1 MRAFFRGGFWL
12 LSTVLVI
19 AWLESHQQRVSV
31 PQLTQPQQAT
41 VSPAPPPSEQ
51 SARQSGEIQSLPD
64 GQRMSTAALNQIVS
78 APSYQGG
85 TASFYLSDHQQRIIN
100 YVATGID
107 QRPYFSNSYLVG
119 FVPFETE
126 SVWVPL
132 ATLGMRKRYVLDH
145 VQHGP
150 GMTDIWQNSEQAYY
164 YGHGDCE
171 DHAVLLADWL
181 IGLGYDARVVIGEIP
196 QGGHAWVVL
205 FIEGKTYVLE
215 ATDKRRPTSVH
226 DFIPAARA
234 TQYRPRMQ
242 FNRTEFWENTGST
255 MTVDYRG
262 AKWLRR
268 SLFRA
273 QPAAL
278 VKNQ

>member
-1 MRAFFRGGFWL
+1 MTA
-12 LSTVLVI
+12 
-19 AWLESHQQRVSV
+19 
-31 PQLTQPQQAT
+31 QLQQAAE
-41 VSPAPPPSEQ
+41 SPAPPPSEQ
-51 SARQSGEIQSLPD
+51 SVRQTGEIQSLPD
-64 GQRMSTAALNQIVS
+64 GQRMSTATLNQIVS
-78 APSYQGG
+78 APDYQGG
-85 TASFYLSDHQQRIIN
+85 SASFYLSDRQQRIIN

-107 QRPYFSNSYLVG
+107 HRPYFSNSYLVG
-119 FVPFETE
+119 FVPFETD
-126 SVWVPL
+126 SIWVPL
-132 ATLGMRKRYVLDH
+132 ATLSMRKRYVLDH

-205 FIEGKTYVLE
+205 FMADNTYVLE
-215 ATDKRRPTSVH
+215 ATDKRKPTSIN

-255 MTVDYRG
+255 MTVDYRDS
-262 AKWLRR
+262 KWLRR
-268 SLFRA
+268 SLFRP
-273 QPAAL
+273 QPAV

>member
-1 MRAFFRGGFWL
+1 MREFLKASFWL
-12 LSTVLVI
+12 LGSILVI
-19 AWLESHQQRVSV
+19 AWLESHQQQIST
-31 PQLTQPQQAT
+31 PALEQLQQTAQT
-41 VSPAPPPSEQ
+41 PTKPPTEQ
-51 SARQSGEIQSLPD
+51 SRRQTGEIQSVAD

-78 APSYQGG
+78 APDYQGG
-85 TASFYLSDHQQRIIN
+85 TASFYLSDHRQRIIN

-107 QRPYFSNSYLVG
+107 QRPYFANSYLVG
-119 FVPFETE
+119 FVPFETDAI
-126 SVWVPL
+126 WVPL
-132 ATLGMRKRYVLDH
+132 ATLSMRKRYVLDH
-145 VQHGP
+145 VQHGA

-196 QGGHAWVVL
+196 QGGHAWVVM
-205 FIEGKTYVLE
+205 FIDDRTYVLE
-215 ATDKRRPTSVH
+215 ATDKRRPTSIN

-255 MTVDYRG
+255 MTVDYRDS
-262 AKWLRR
+262 KWQRR

-273 QPAAL
+273 QPA
-278 VKNQ
+278 VVMNQ

>member
-1 MRAFFRGGFWL
+1 MREFLKASFWL
-12 LSTVLVI
+12 LGSILVI
-19 AWLESHQQRVSV
+19 AWLESHQQQIST
-31 PQLTQPQQAT
+31 PALEQLQQTAQT
-41 VSPAPPPSEQ
+41 PTKPPTEQ
-51 SARQSGEIQSLPD
+51 SRRQTGEIQSVAD
-64 GQRMSTAALNQIVS
+64 GQRMSTAALHQIVS
-78 APSYQGG
+78 APDYQGG
-85 TASFYLSDHQQRIIN
+85 TASFYLSDHRQRIIN

-107 QRPYFSNSYLVG
+107 QRPYFANSYLVG
-119 FVPFETE
+119 FVPFETDAI
-126 SVWVPL
+126 WVPL
-132 ATLGMRKRYVLDH
+132 ATLSMRKRYVLDH
-145 VQHGP
+145 VQHGA

-196 QGGHAWVVL
+196 QGGHAWVVM
-205 FIEGKTYVLE
+205 FIDDRTYVLE
-215 ATDKRRPTSVH
+215 ATDKRRPTSIN

-255 MTVDYRG
+255 MTVDYRD
-262 AKWLRR
+262 AKWQRR

-273 QPAAL
+273 QPA
-278 VKNQ
+278 VVMIQ